1 MAVRIAVGHGA
12 TIRGAATRPNVGE
25 REKGRRRERM
35 ERKRERGAGVAS
47 RTDESARLLVV
58 F

>member
-1 MAVRIAVGHGA
+1 MAVRIVVVAMA
-12 TIRGAATRPNVGE
+12 PPYAATRPNVRE
-25 REKGRRRERM
+25 REKGE
-35 ERKRERGAGVAS
+35 EGEKTTERERGAGVAS